1 MRKIEQEELNKIL
14 KKHKK
19 WLKREPDGERADLAD
34 ADLVGADLVGADLA
48 GADLTRAN
56 LLGADLDFSCLPLWC
71 GSLEANFDD
80 KQLIQIAYHLVKA
93 GLSSSNSSEKIKNE
107 LLKIKDLANE
117 FHRIDEC
124 GIIE

>member
-19 WLKREPDGERADLAD
+19 WLKHEPDGERAY
-34 ADLVGADLVGADLA
+34 LVEAYLVEANLKGANLLGAD
-48 GADLTRAN
+48 